1 MFLSTGPAL
10 LVDVPREKNI
20 TGKWTSLF
28 VTFLFLV
35 IASLH
40 VNENFFWGV
49 WGWED
54 AVSKFQYMLFNF
66 LLAASSYVMYLMKY
80 GAVSVG
86 MTSSMCMVIHKYLYK
101 T

>member
-40 VNENFFWGV
+40 VNENFFWGCGV
-49 WGWED
+49 G
-54 AVSKFQYMLFNF
+54 KMLFQNF
-66 LLAASSYVMYLMKY
+66 STCYSIFFWQLLHML
-80 GAVSVG
+80 
-86 MTSSMCMVIHKYLYK
+86 CI
-101 T
+101 